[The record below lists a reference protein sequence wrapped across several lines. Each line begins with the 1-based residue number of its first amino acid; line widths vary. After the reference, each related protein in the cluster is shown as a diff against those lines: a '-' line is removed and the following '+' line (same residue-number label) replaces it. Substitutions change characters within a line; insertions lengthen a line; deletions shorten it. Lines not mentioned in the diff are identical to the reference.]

1 MPNNGQPV
9 TVRIGIHSGPVTSG
23 IVGYRMPK
31 FCLFGDTMNTASR
44 METTCPHGCIQVS
57 NATHALLSL
66 GGHAGQLVS
75 TGGVE
80 VKGKGRMVSSASIQ
94 HTPSRLLFQPAAAV
108 QQSMTTHMHRPLPLA
123 DTTLAHTNCDLHQ
136 SPFWLAS
143 CFKTSQGMLIKAQA
157 VPCGVHDL

>member
-9 TVRIGIHSGPVTSG
+9 TVRIGIHSGPITSG

-57 NATHALLSL
+57 DATQALLSL

-80 VKGKGRMVSSASIQ
+80 VKGKGRMVRGAVGLAGWTCQEALWLERSSVKHGRYHA
-94 HTPSRLLFQPAAAV
+94 TGPAM
-108 QQSMTTHMHRPLPLA
+108 Q
-123 DTTLAHTNCDLHQ
+123 
-136 SPFWLAS
+136 
-143 CFKTSQGMLIKAQA
+143 
-157 VPCGVHDL
+157 